1 MASSRRTSTPRRVR
15 SDMTCETGVFGCRS
29 ALAASLGLATADHDD
44 VFAFNAN
51 STAETITEGLDLTGL
66 TFLVTGATGALGS
79 EVTRVLALRGAR
91 VVLACRSREK
101 GEALASKILD
111 ERGDGENGENRR
123 QADTALVVMGGLDLG
138 SKASI
143 ESFAADF
150 CARALPLT
158 GLVCC
163 AGVVCQPFGLTRDG
177 RETHFGVNHLGHFFL
192 AHALLDEIV
201 RTAASSGAQ
210 GRIVLV
216 SSGAHHFTYRV
227 RRGVS
232 RPSRGIDFA
241 NLDEPAGYDAG
252 HAYAQSKLA
261 AALHA
266 SELDER
272 LRRSG
277 VNVAAF
283 AADPG
288 LIDAELKHALSFPG
302 GSLLFALAEGRLTR
316 DARRAAATVVWCAAA
331 DRRRLAGGLS
341 GRAAASP
348 RGATTYYA
356 DCAPRKPSLPARDPR
371 LARRL
376 WEESERLLG
385 MPRGAAKPADV
396 SDVENVASVENGRRG
411 GGFGEPPDPRTP
423 GSPSSSRTS
432 GPNTFGEAASPIAS
446 APSVPVSM
454 RRGGAAAAEAETRR
468 AAEPGSPASPAIRV
482 TPSKSGRWGLGIAP
496 AKASAD

>member
-1 MASSRRTSTPRRVR
+1 
-15 SDMTCETGVFGCRS
+15 MTCETGGFGCRS

-66 TFLVTGATGALGS
+66 TYLVTGATGALGS

-91 VVLACRSREK
+91 VVLACRSQEK

-111 ERGDGENGENRR
+111 ELGLETARDAKN
-123 QADTALVVMGGLDLG
+123 ALVVMGGLDLG
-138 SKASI
+138 SKAST
-143 ESFAADF
+143 ESFANEF
-150 CARALPLT
+150 CKRALPLT

-163 AGVVCQPFGLTRDG
+163 AGVVCQPFKLTRDG
-177 RETHFGVNHLGHFFL
+177 RESHFGVNHLGHFFL
-192 AHALLDEIV
+192 QHLLLDEIV

-227 RRGVS
+227 RRGVP

-241 NLDEPAGYDAG
+241 NLDEPVGYDAG
-252 HAYAQSKLA
+252 RAYAQSKLA
-261 AALHA
+261 VALHA

-288 LIDAELKHALSFPG
+288 TMGAELKHALNFPG
-302 GSLLFALAEGRLTR
+302 GGLLFALAEGRVTR

-331 DRRRLAGGLS
+331 ERRRLAG
-341 GRAAASP
+341 A
-348 RGATTYYA
+348 
-356 DCAPRKPSLPARDPR
+356 
-371 LARRL
+371 
-376 WEESERLLG
+376 E
-385 MPRGAAKPADV
+385 
-396 SDVENVASVENGRRG
+396 RRG
-411 GGFGEPPDPRTP
+411 GVAGRDQLLRGLRAEETESARA
-423 GSPSSSRTS
+423 
-432 GPNTFGEAASPIAS
+432 GPEVSQAAVGRERAV
-446 APSVPVSM
+446 A
-454 RRGGAAAAEAETRR
+454 RDAAGRGETRR
-468 AAEPGSPASPAIRV
+468 AGC
-482 TPSKSGRWGLGIAP
+482 
-496 AKASAD
+496 

>member
-1 MASSRRTSTPRRVR
+1 
-15 SDMTCETGVFGCRS
+15 MTCETGAFGCRS

-66 TFLVTGATGALGS
+66 TYIVTGATGALGS

-91 VVLACRSREK
+91 VVLACRSQEK
-101 GEALASKILD
+101 GESLRAKIL
-111 ERGDGENGENRR
+111 EEMAGTGANR
-123 QADTALVVMGGLDLG
+123 QTTPSDALVVMDGLDLG
-138 SKASI
+138 SKASV
-143 ESFAADF
+143 ESFAAEF

-163 AGVVCQPFGLTRDG
+163 AGVVCQPFGRTRDG

-216 SSGAHHFTYRV
+216 TSGAHHFTYRV
-227 RRGVS
+227 RRGVP

-241 NLDEPAGYDAG
+241 NLDEPVGYDAG
-252 HAYAQSKLA
+252 RAYAQSKLA
-261 AALHA
+261 VALHA
-266 SELDER
+266 SELDAR
-272 LRRSG
+272 LRGAG

-288 LIDAELKHALSFPG
+288 MMGAELRHAMRFPG
-302 GSLLFALAEGRLTR
+302 AGLLFALAEGRVTR

-331 DRRRLAGGLS
+331 DRRRLAAPG
-341 GRAAASP
+341 AAGSSS
-348 RGATTYYA
+348 RGATNYYA

-385 MPRGAAKPADV
+385 MPRGAAKPAARND
-396 SDVENVASVENGRRG
+396 NVVPDGNGM
-411 GGFGEPPDPRTP
+411 FAGEPPQSPKSP
-423 GSPSSSRTS
+423 ASPSFGS
-432 GPNTFGEAASPIAS
+432 GQGGGDASPIAS
-446 APSVPVSM
+446 APSVSM
-454 RRGGAAAAEAETRR
+454 SMHRGGTAAAEADTGR

>member
-1 MASSRRTSTPRRVR
+1 
-15 SDMTCETGVFGCRS
+15 MTCETGVFGCRS

-44 VFAFNAN
+44 AFAFNAN
-51 STAETITEGLDLTGL
+51 STAETITEGLDLAGL
-66 TFLVTGATGALGS
+66 TYLVTGATGALGS

-91 VVLACRSREK
+91 VVLACRSQEK
-101 GEALASKILD
+101 GEALVSKILD
-111 ERGDGENGENRR
+111 ERGRGETGQRR
-123 QADTALVVMGGLDLG
+123 RDADDALVVMGGLDLG

-143 ESFAADF
+143 ESFAAEF

-163 AGVVCQPFGLTRDG
+163 AGVVCQPFGRTRDG

-227 RRGVS
+227 RRGVA

-241 NLDEPAGYDAG
+241 NLDEPEGYDAG
-252 HAYAQSKLA
+252 RAYAQSKLA
-261 AALHA
+261 VALHA
-266 SELDER
+266 SELDGR

-288 LIDAELKHALSFPG
+288 FLAAELKHALSFPG
-302 GSLLFALAEGRLTR
+302 GSLLFALAEGRVTR

-331 DRRRLAGGLS
+331 DRRRLAEGLGS
-341 GRAAASP
+341 RGRAAADA

-356 DCAPRKPSLPARDPR
+356 DCAPRRPSLPARDPR

-385 MPRGAAKPADV
+385 MPRGVAKPADV

-482 TPSKSGRWGLGIAP
+482 TPSKSGRWGLGMAP

>member
-1 MASSRRTSTPRRVR
+1 
-15 SDMTCETGVFGCRS
+15 MTCEAGGFGCRS

-66 TFLVTGATGALGS
+66 TYLVTGATGALGS

-91 VVLACRSREK
+91 VVLACRSQEK

-111 ERGDGENGENRR
+111 ELGLETARDAKN
-123 QADTALVVMGGLDLG
+123 ALVVMGGLDLG
-138 SKASI
+138 SKAST
-143 ESFAADF
+143 ESFANEF
-150 CARALPLT
+150 CKRALPLT

-163 AGVVCQPFGLTRDG
+163 AGVVCQPFKLTRDG
-177 RETHFGVNHLGHFFL
+177 RESHFGVNHLGHFFL
-192 AHALLDEIV
+192 QHLLLDEIV

-227 RRGVS
+227 RRGVP

-241 NLDEPAGYDAG
+241 NLDEPVGYDAG
-252 HAYAQSKLA
+252 RAYAQSKLA
-261 AALHA
+261 VALHA

-288 LIDAELKHALSFPG
+288 TMGAELKHALNFPG
-302 GSLLFALAEGRLTR
+302 GGLLFALAEGRVTR

-331 DRRRLAGGLS
+331 ERRRLAAPS
-341 GRAAASP
+341 GAAAS
-348 RGATTYYA
+348 RGATNYYA

-385 MPRGAAKPADV
+385 MPRGAAKPAAP
-396 SDVENVASVENGRRG
+396 DVEDGRGGFDGEPPRSPKSPASPPFVAGEGGGSVSPLSPAPSASMSMHRG
-411 GGFGEPPDPRTP
+411 GG
-423 GSPSSSRTS
+423 
-432 GPNTFGEAASPIAS
+432 AAVLP
-446 APSVPVSM
+446 
-454 RRGGAAAAEAETRR
+454 AEGRS

-482 TPSKSGRWGLGIAP
+482 TPSKSGRWGLGMAP

>member
-1 MASSRRTSTPRRVR
+1 MAGSRLANTSRRVR
-15 SDMTCETGVFGCRS
+15 SGMTCETGAFGCRS

-66 TFLVTGATGALGS
+66 TYLVTGATGALGS

-91 VVLACRSREK
+91 VVLACRSQEK
-101 GEALASKILD
+101 GEALRAKIL
-111 ERGDGENGENRR
+111 EEMAGTGANR
-123 QADTALVVMGGLDLG
+123 QTTPSDALVVMGGLDLG
-138 SKASI
+138 SKASV
-143 ESFAADF
+143 ESFAAEF

-163 AGVVCQPFGLTRDG
+163 AGVVCQPFGRTRDG

-216 SSGAHHFTYRV
+216 TSGAHHFTYRV
-227 RRGVS
+227 RRGVP

-241 NLDEPAGYDAG
+241 NLDEPIGYDAG
-252 HAYAQSKLA
+252 RAYAQSKLA
-261 AALHA
+261 VALHA

-288 LIDAELKHALSFPG
+288 TMGAELKHALNFPG
-302 GSLLFALAEGRLTR
+302 GGLLFALAEGRVTR

-331 DRRRLAGGLS
+331 ERRRLAAPS
-341 GRAAASP
+341 GAAAS
-348 RGATTYYA
+348 RGATNYYA

-385 MPRGAAKPADV
+385 MPRGAAKPAAP
-396 SDVENVASVENGRRG
+396 DVEDGRGGFDDEPPRSPKSPASPPFVAGEGGGSVSPLSPAPSASMSMHRG
-411 GGFGEPPDPRTP
+411 GG
-423 GSPSSSRTS
+423 
-432 GPNTFGEAASPIAS
+432 AAVLP
-446 APSVPVSM
+446 
-454 RRGGAAAAEAETRR
+454 AEGRS

-482 TPSKSGRWGLGIAP
+482 TPSKSGRWGLGMAP

>member
-44 VFAFNAN
+44 VVAFNAN

-79 EVTRVLALRGAR
+79 EGTRVLALRGAR

-385 MPRGAAKPADV
+385 MPPGAAKPVDV
-396 SDVENVASVENGRRG
+396 SDVSDQVGR
-411 GGFGEPPDPRTP
+411 GGFGEPSPRAPRSLVST
-423 GSPSSSRTS
+423 RTS
-432 GPNTFGEAASPIAS
+432 VLNESVEAVSPIAS
-446 APSVPVSM
+446 APDVPASM
-454 RRGGAAAAEAETRR
+454 HRGSAAEGDAGTRR

-482 TPSKSGRWGLGIAP
+482 APSKSGRWGLGIAP
-496 AKASAD
+496 PKASAD

>member
-1 MASSRRTSTPRRVR
+1 MAGSRPANTSRRVR
-15 SDMTCETGVFGCRS
+15 SGMTCETGAFGCRS

-66 TFLVTGATGALGS
+66 TYLVTGATGALGS

-91 VVLACRSREK
+91 VVLACRSQEK
-101 GEALASKILD
+101 GEALRAKIL
-111 ERGDGENGENRR
+111 EEMAGTCANR
-123 QADTALVVMGGLDLG
+123 QTTPSDALVVMDGLDLG
-138 SKASI
+138 SKASV
-143 ESFAADF
+143 ESFAAEF

-163 AGVVCQPFGLTRDG
+163 AGVVCQPFGRTRDG

-216 SSGAHHFTYRV
+216 TSGAHHFTYRV
-227 RRGVS
+227 RRGVP

-241 NLDEPAGYDAG
+241 NLDEPVGYDAG
-252 HAYAQSKLA
+252 RAYAQSKLA
-261 AALHA
+261 VALHA
-266 SELDER
+266 SELDAR
-272 LRRSG
+272 LRGAG

-288 LIDAELKHALSFPG
+288 MMGAELRHAMRFPG
-302 GSLLFALAEGRLTR
+302 GGLLFALAEGRVTR

-331 DRRRLAGGLS
+331 DRRRLAAPG
-341 GRAAASP
+341 AAGSP
-348 RGATTYYA
+348 SRGATNYYA

-385 MPRGAAKPADV
+385 MPRGAAKPAAR
-396 SDVENVASVENGRRG
+396 NVAPDGNGT
-411 GGFGEPPDPRTP
+411 FAGEPPR
-423 GSPSSSRTS
+423 SPTS
-432 GPNTFGEAASPIAS
+432 PACSKEGGGDASPIAS
-446 APSVPVSM
+446 APSVSM
-454 RRGGAAAAEAETRR
+454 SMHRGGSAAAEADTGR